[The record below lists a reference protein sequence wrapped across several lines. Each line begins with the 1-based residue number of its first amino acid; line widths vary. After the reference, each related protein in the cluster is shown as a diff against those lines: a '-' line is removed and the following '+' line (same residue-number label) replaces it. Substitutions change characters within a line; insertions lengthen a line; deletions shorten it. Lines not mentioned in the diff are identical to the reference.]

1 MDSSKSMGMSI
12 ALAVSALISVT
23 GCGGM
28 GNEKSGEQTSKLMCE
43 GGNSCAGHSE
53 CASADDASSCKG
65 TNSCAGKG
73 WVYADSEEE
82 CSALQKANKAS

>member
-1 MDSSKSMGMSI
+1 MDTSKSMGMSI

-23 GCGGM
+23 GCGSSDD
-28 GNEKSGEQTSKLMCE
+28 KTGEQSSRLMCE

-53 CASADDASSCKG
+53 CASDDAAASCKG

-73 WVYADSEEE
+73 WVYADSKEE
-82 CSALQKANKAS
+82 CTALQEANKGS

>member
-12 ALAVSALISVT
+12 ALAVSALLSVT
-23 GCGGM
+23 GCGSSDENM
-28 GNEKSGEQTSKLMCE
+28 PGEQTSRLLCE

-53 CASADDASSCKG
+53 CATAEGAASCKG

-73 WVYADSEEE
+73 WVYADSKEE
-82 CSALQKANKAS
+82 CTALQEANKGS